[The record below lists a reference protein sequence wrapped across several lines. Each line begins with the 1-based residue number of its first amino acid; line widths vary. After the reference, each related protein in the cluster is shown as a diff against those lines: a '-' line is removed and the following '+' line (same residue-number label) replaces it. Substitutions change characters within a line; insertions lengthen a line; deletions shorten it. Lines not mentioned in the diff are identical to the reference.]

1 MKTSQTSPH
10 FPRPEHRTAEKQGC
24 HKQGKDSSNGSRLD
38 TAQIFSASNKKKI
51 LCIWDSAD
59 TTLLPIKRKIKSF
72 KGTNYGKES
81 LYNYWS
87 NLFSLSQLDGVKI
100 LHNISKELTQFVSYL
115 FMGYYSQEI
124 QFNEQG
130 YV

>member
-1 MKTSQTSPH
+1 MDTS
-10 FPRPEHRTAEKQGC
+10 
-24 HKQGKDSSNGSRLD
+24 
-38 TAQIFSASNKKKI
+38 QIFSASNKKKI
-51 LCIWDSAD
+51 LCIWESAD

-87 NLFSLSQLDGVKI
+87 NLFSFSQFDGVKI
-100 LHNISKELTQFVSYL
+100 VHDISKELTQFVSSL
-115 FMGYYSQEI
+115 FMEYYSQEI
-124 QFNEQG
+124 KFNEQG